1 LTVKNLT
8 RFCHEE
14 LKINLDEDKINQFK
28 SYQQE
33 LLEWNQKT
41 NLTSITEPVQVEIKH
56 FIDSLSCLKIIDS
69 PRSNKIIDIGSGA
82 GFPGIP
88 IKIVYPNK
96 DIILLEATQK
106 KVDFCRHVLNKF
118 DLNPNAALVGRA
130 EDIAHDVNQREKY
143 DIAISRAVASLPAL
157 MELLLPFVKVG
168 GTAIAMKGK
177 DIQQELVSA
186 ERALQILGG
195 RIELVQ
201 KIFLP
206 ILEEERNLIKISKI
220 NSTPEKYPR
229 RPGLPVKKP
238 LI

>member
-106 KVDFCRHVLNKF
+106 KVDFCRHILNKF

>member
-1 LTVKNLT
+1 MKNLT

>member
-1 LTVKNLT
+1 MKNLT

-106 KVDFCRHVLNKF
+106 KVDFCRHILNKF
-118 DLNPNAALVGRA
+118 NLNPNAALVGRA

>member
-1 LTVKNLT
+1 MTVKNLT

>member
-1 LTVKNLT
+1 VKNLT

-106 KVDFCRHVLNKF
+106 KVDFCRHILNKF

>member
-1 LTVKNLT
+1 MTVKNLT

-106 KVDFCRHVLNKF
+106 KVDFCRHILNKF

>member
-1 LTVKNLT
+1 MKNLT

-106 KVDFCRHVLNKF
+106 KVDFCRHILNKF

>member
-1 LTVKNLT
+1 MTVKNLI
-8 RFCHEE
+8 RYCLEE
-14 LKINLDEDKINQFK
+14 LKINLDEDQINQFK

-33 LLEWNQKT
+33 LLQWNQRT
-41 NLTSITEPVQVEIKH
+41 NLTSITETTQVEIKH
-56 FIDSLSCLKIIDS
+56 FIDSLSCLRIIDFPQS
-69 PRSNKIIDIGSGA
+69 KKIIDIGSGA

-88 IKIVYPNK
+88 IKIVNPRLE
-96 DIILLEATQK
+96 IILLEATQK
-106 KVDFCRHVLNKF
+106 KAEFCRHILNKF
-118 DLNPNAALVGRA
+118 NLNPNAILVGRA

-157 MELLLPFVKVG
+157 LELLLPFVKSG
-168 GTAIAMKGK
+168 GAAIAMKGK
-177 DIQQELVSA
+177 DIQQELASA

-195 RIELVQ
+195 KIEVVQ

-206 ILEEERNLIKISKI
+206 ILNEERNLIKILKI